1 MRYDLVDQ
9 YYPLE
14 PDPAFRRRAAWL
26 LAQLEG
32 LPRGS
37 RVLDIGCGQ
46 GFYFAL
52 YAALGLV
59 ATGVELD
66 PLPRAEALRKASALG
81 FTVLASPAEDLP
93 LPDAH
98 FDAVVMSEVLEHLAD
113 PAPALAGVARV
124 LKPDGLFLATVPN
137 ANYPL
142 AWDPVNWMLEAL
154 HLRPIR
160 KGLFAGIW
168 ANHERLYRPD
178 LLTTQIAAAGLKP
191 GAVIRQ
197 TRWCLPFTHNIV
209 YGFGRALLE
218 GGLLPKRWTAGGLRG
233 GAEAKPKPKALNPIA
248 WAVGLIRLVDRLNGD
263 AQAKGPSQN
272 LCIKARKPQAT
283 GFSALL

>member
-1 MRYDLVDQ
+1 MRYDLVDRH
-9 YYPLE
+9 YPLE
-14 PDPAFRRRAAWL
+14 PDPAFRRRAAWM

-32 LPRGS
+32 LPPGAH
-37 RVLDIGCGQ
+37 VLDIGCGQ
-46 GFYFAL
+46 GFYLPL

-66 PLPRAEALRKASALG
+66 PIPRAAAERKAAANG
-81 FTVLASPAEDLP
+81 FTILDAPAESLP
-93 LPDAH
+93 VPDAH
-98 FDAVVMSEVLEHLAD
+98 FDAVVMSEVLEHLPD

-124 LKPDGLFLATVPN
+124 LQPGGLVLATVPN
-137 ANYPL
+137 ADYPL
-142 AWDPVNWMLEAL
+142 AWDPLNWVLEAL
-154 HLRPIR
+154 RLPPVR
-160 KGLFAGIW
+160 KGLFSGIW

-178 LLTTQIAAAGLKP
+178 LLSTQIAAAGLTP
-191 GAVIRQ
+191 GPVIRQ

-218 GGLLPKRWTAGGLRG
+218 GGILPERWTAGGLRG
-233 GAEAKPKPKALNPIA
+233 GAEATPKPKLLNPIA

-272 LCIKARKPQAT
+272 LCITARKP
-283 GFSALL
+283 